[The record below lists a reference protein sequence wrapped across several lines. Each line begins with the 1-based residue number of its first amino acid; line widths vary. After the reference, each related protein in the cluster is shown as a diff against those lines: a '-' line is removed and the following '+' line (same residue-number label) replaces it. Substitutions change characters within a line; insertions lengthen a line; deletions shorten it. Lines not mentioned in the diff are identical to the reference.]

1 MTCNEIDDLISSRSS
16 LSGLPPLAAVHL
28 AGCERCR
35 SLVRVLQENSARQAP
50 SQRGLGQIKAAVLQD
65 LKPVKPLAPALAFLA
80 AFGII
85 FLAVTVVGSFQLR
98 AFGWG
103 LLSIPQRVVVFASL
117 AAGVGLLASSM
128 VRQMFPGSKHLVSPR
143 WLPVAILALL
153 TLEAAAVFQPKVE
166 FAFVSNGLSC
176 LKAGLS
182 YAIPGALFLW
192 LVLRHGAILAP
203 KLTAATAGGFAGL
216 IGLTVLEVHCP
227 ILNRYHILV
236 WHMGVVLISMLGG
249 LSLGAAWERIGT
261 WRKDGIS

>member
-1 MTCNEIDDLISSRSS
+1 MTCNELDDLISSRSS
-16 LSGLPPLAAVHL
+16 LSGLPPVAAVHL

-35 SLVRVLQENSARQAP
+35 SLVRVLQEDSARQAP
-50 SQRGLGQIKAAVLQD
+50 SRRGLGQIKAAILQD
-65 LKPVKPLAPALAFLA
+65 LKPVKSIPPAFAFLA
-80 AFGII
+80 AFGTI

-103 LLSIPQRVVVFASL
+103 ALNIPQRVVVFASL
-117 AAGVGLLASSM
+117 AAGMGLLASSM

-143 WLPVAILALL
+143 WLPVGVLALL

-166 FAFVSNGLSC
+166 FAFFSNGSSC
-176 LKAGLS
+176 LRAGLS
-182 YAIPGALFLW
+182 YAIPGALLLW
-192 LVLRHGAILAP
+192 LVLRHGAILSP
-203 KLTAATAGGFAGL
+203 KLTAATAGAFAGL

-236 WHMGVVLISMLGG
+236 WHIGVVLLSMLGG

-261 WRKDGIS
+261 

>member
-1 MTCNEIDDLISSRSS
+1 
-16 LSGLPPLAAVHL
+16 
-28 AGCERCR
+28 
-35 SLVRVLQENSARQAP
+35 VRVLQENSARQAP

-143 WLPVAILALL
+143 CLPVGVLALL
-153 TLEAAAVFQPKVE
+153 TLGAATVFRPKVE

-176 LKAGLS
+176 LRAGLS
-182 YAIPGALFLW
+182 YAIPGALLLW
-192 LVLRHGAILAP
+192 LILRHGAILSP
-203 KLTAATAGGFAGL
+203 KLTAATAGVFAGL

-236 WHMGVVLISMLGG
+236 WHMGVVLLSMLGG